1 MSITGTSVLS
11 GMVGVTCFGLLLT
24 PVFYV
29 VIRWCVER
37 RRETPEPSSNHVGMV
52 VTIALVPCLLGLLS
66 GCMLV
71 GPDYK
76 TPLLQAFA
84 GFANQAQA
92 GLSTETV
99 ETAWWRGFQDD
110 RLNQVVELA
119 LAHNHDVRVATAR
132 IREARAL
139 LSETTFDRYPTVT
152 AQGSYTRE
160 RVSQAQTFPGADRD
174 LELSDVGFD
183 ASWELDFFGR
193 VRRSIEASAADVGAA
208 EAHFR
213 DAMVSLLAEVARN
226 YFVLRGTQHRLAV
239 ARQNAANQQHTLD
252 LTVAQLGS
260 EPRRRARYVDIRF
273 PGETL
278 SAIIICG
285 HDLIGRL
292 EEVAAAT
299 WRRVPPRLRWRSPP
313 RTSWPS
319 RRSHLAAP
327 VRKASDHERSHV

>member
-1 MSITGTSVLS
+1 MNITGTSVLS

-52 VTIALVPCLLGLLS
+52 VAIALVPSLLLLS

-71 GPDYK
+71 GPDYQ
-76 TPLLQAFA
+76 TPPLQASA

-110 RLNQVVELA
+110 RLNQVVALA

-160 RVSQAQTFPGADRD
+160 RLSQAQTVPGAERD
-174 LELSDVGFD
+174 LELYDVGFD

-193 VRRSIEASAADVGAA
+193 
-208 EAHFR
+208 
-213 DAMVSLLAEVARN
+213 ARPTS
-226 YFVLRGTQHRLAV
+226 G
-239 ARQNAANQQHTLD
+239 
-252 LTVAQLGS
+252 
-260 EPRRRARYVDIRF
+260 
-273 PGETL
+273 
-278 SAIIICG
+278 
-285 HDLIGRL
+285 
-292 EEVAAAT
+292 
-299 WRRVPPRLRWRSPP
+299 PPRPISEMPW
-313 RTSWPS
+313 
-319 RRSHLAAP
+319 
-327 VRKASDHERSHV
+327 